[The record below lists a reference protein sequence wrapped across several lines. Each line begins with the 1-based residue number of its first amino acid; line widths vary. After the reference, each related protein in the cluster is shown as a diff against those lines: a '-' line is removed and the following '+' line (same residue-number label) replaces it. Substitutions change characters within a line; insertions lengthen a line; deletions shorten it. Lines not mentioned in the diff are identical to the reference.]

1 MVFID
6 VSGFAGLA
14 GTKQGRELDEGLV
27 EIAAGVGGRVEFV
40 FVTSW
45 RQVEFK
51 VAVDGDF
58 PLLVEASERAL
69 EPEGNDFESRDAPV
83 KLLRGKHGELARD
96 GDEVE
101 CFEKLLFGRDHANAI
116 MEQMENREVA
126 RLLAET
132 ADLME
137 IAGEDGFRI
146 RSYRNAASAIEG
158 YPDNIVAMVGKPD
171 VKITDVPGI
180 GKGIASAIEELAVRG
195 SFARRDEML
204 QKYPPTALELLKI
217 QGLGPK
223 SVALLI
229 EHLRVTTID
238 SLEKA
243 CQDHKLR
250 DLPRMGA
257 KLEEKVL
264 RGIVAYRKSA
274 GRFLLNFATQTVDE
288 MSAYL
293 SAVKGIERITAA
305 GSYRRG
311 KETVGDIDILVTG
324 PGAEDALEPFVK
336 NPRVQEVLAH
346 GENKASVR
354 YGLEGVQ
361 VDLRTLPEKSF
372 GAALQYFTG
381 SKEHSVV
388 LRQRALKMGLTLN
401 EYGLSRLE
409 GGEVVASKTEEEIY
423 SKLGL
428 AWIPPELR
436 ENQGEIEA
444 AEKGTLPA
452 LVELAAIRGDL
463 HMHTRET
470 DGRATLEEMA
480 EAAKALGYEY
490 IAITDHSKALAMA
503 NGLNEARVVAFAKQV
518 REINREGSLGIHVF
532 SGLECDI
539 MQDGR
544 MDLTDDALGEL
555 DFVVGSVHS
564 HMGLSSAEM
573 TERLL
578 AAIENKTVKALGH
591 PTGRLLMHREAY
603 SFDFERVATAAAAR
617 GVWLEVNASPERLDL
632 HGPLLR
638 SAKAKGV
645 KFVINTDA
653 HHPKHLLNM
662 RYGVVTA
669 RRGWLEAGDV
679 MNALPLAEFK
689 KALGK

>member
-1 MVFID
+1 
-6 VSGFAGLA
+6 
-14 GTKQGRELDEGLV
+14 
-27 EIAAGVGGRVEFV
+27 
-40 FVTSW
+40 
-45 RQVEFK
+45 
-51 VAVDGDF
+51 
-58 PLLVEASERAL
+58 
-69 EPEGNDFESRDAPV
+69 
-83 KLLRGKHGELARD
+83 
-96 GDEVE
+96 
-101 CFEKLLFGRDHANAI
+101 
-116 MEQMENREVA
+116 MENREVA
-126 RLLAET
+126 RLLSET

-158 YPDNIVAMVGKPD
+158 YPDNVVAMVGKEG

-180 GKGIASAIEELAVRG
+180 GKGIASAIVELAERG

-204 QKYPPTALELLKI
+204 AKYPPTALELLRI

-264 RGIVAYRKSA
+264 RGIAAYRKSA

-288 MSAYL
+288 MSEYL
-293 SAVKGIERITAA
+293 RQTKGISRITAA

-324 PGAEDALEPFVK
+324 PGAEDALEPFTK
-336 NPRVQEVLAH
+336 HPRMQEVLAH
-346 GENKASVR
+346 GGNKASIR
-354 YGLEGVQ
+354 FGLEGVQ
-361 VDLRTLPEKSF
+361 VDLRTLSEDSF

-388 LRQRALKMGLTLN
+388 LRQRALKLGLTLN
-401 EYGLSRLE
+401 EYGLTRLE

-423 SKLGL
+423 QKLGL

-444 AEKGTLPA
+444 AEKGTLPR
-452 LVELAAIRGDL
+452 LIELNEIHGDL

-480 EAAKALGYEY
+480 EAAKAMGYRY

-503 NGLNEARVVAFAKQV
+503 NGLDETRVVAFAKQV
-518 REINREGSLGIHVF
+518 REINKEGHLGIHIF

-539 MQDGR
+539 LQDGR
-544 MDLTDDALGEL
+544 MDLANDALAEL
-555 DFVVGSVHS
+555 DFVIASVHS
-564 HMGLSSAEM
+564 HMGLPAPEM
-573 TERLL
+573 TDRLL
-578 AAIENKTVKALGH
+578 AAIENKTVKAVGH
-591 PTGRLLMHREAY
+591 PTGRLLMHREPYAL
-603 SFDFERVATAAAAR
+603 DFERVAHAAAAR

-638 SAKAKGV
+638 SAKAKGA

-653 HHPKHLLNM
+653 HHPKHLANM

-679 MNALPLAEFK
+679 MNTLSLDQFK
-689 KALGK
+689 KALKQS